1 MDRLCWILW
10 ILLMF
15 PVIRS
20 ESSAE
25 SDCGFPGLPLD
36 GSVEVYTVNRGYSTV
51 TTQDWA
57 PAKVGHYVFY
67 RCAAQDLR
75 VEYTQR
81 TESRRCESGR
91 WTQHVPICGKF
102 LSLSLVS
109 NYKLNMWLQLFET
122 CCQFKNRLVS
132 VNNRKNIQRNWGYLV

>member
-15 PVIRS
+15 PVVRS

-102 LSLSLVS
+102 VTFFSF
-109 NYKLNMWLQLFET
+109 KLQTEHVVTAL
-122 CCQFKNRLVS
+122 
-132 VNNRKNIQRNWGYLV
+132 